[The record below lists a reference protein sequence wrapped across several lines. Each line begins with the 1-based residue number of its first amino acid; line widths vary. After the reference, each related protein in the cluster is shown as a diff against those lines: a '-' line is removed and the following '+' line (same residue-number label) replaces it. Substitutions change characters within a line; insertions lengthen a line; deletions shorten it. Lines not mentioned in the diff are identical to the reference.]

1 MGVGGCR
8 GPSHLTNISHNPFI
22 TSPPSTH
29 GAKAFF
35 DEQMRVWVFA
45 DGKEGRRGRRGV
57 ERRGPIHTFILS
69 NHRAHG
75 REEWREHRIEG
86 AQVQRDA
93 TSLQ

>member
-8 GPSHLTNISHNPFI
+8 GPSHLTNISHNPLI

-29 GAKAFF
+29 EAKAFF
-35 DEQMRVWVFA
+35 DEQTRSWVFA
-45 DGKEGRRGRRGV
+45 DGKEGKRGGRG
-57 ERRGPIHTFILS
+57 ETGSHTHFILS

-75 REEWREHRIEG
+75 REEWRENRIEG
-86 AQVQRDA
+86 TQVQRDA